1 MTIKSGFDYEVTLI
15 NPSKQVKG
23 FSNIGFYEFC
33 IDVVNTNSFSKWSI
47 ENENEAW
54 VSKLDLK
61 IKQHVVEEFLT
72 SKGYKITKRSKDD
85 K

>member
-47 ENENEAW
+47 ENEKEA
-54 VSKLDLK
+54 
-61 IKQHVVEEFLT
+61 
-72 SKGYKITKRSKDD
+72 
-85 K
+85 

>member
-1 MTIKSGFDYEVTLI
+1 MAIKSGFDCEVTLI

-33 IDVVNTNSFSKWSI
+33 IQVANSNSFSKWSI
-47 ENENEAW
+47 ENDKPAW

-61 IKQHVVEEFLT
+61 IHQCVIEEFLKE
-72 SKGYKITKRSKDD
+72 KGYQIIKRNQK
-85 K
+85 